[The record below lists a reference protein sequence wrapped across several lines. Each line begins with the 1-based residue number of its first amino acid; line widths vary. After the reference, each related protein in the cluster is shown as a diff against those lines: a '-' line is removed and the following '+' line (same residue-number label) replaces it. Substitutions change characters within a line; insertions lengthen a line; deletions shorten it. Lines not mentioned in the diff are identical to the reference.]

1 MGDIPHYDEEM
12 ATPETIVTNRDM
24 LTDTLLSTE
33 GAPHYPGMTH
43 RHQLAD
49 TVVNGFSADPLRA
62 LQSESLIT
70 AGDPLSGIAAVHYRH
85 RCPIRQ
91 VMGINTPFMDLP
103 PIYASPG
110 ERNDDVSVAEMAQRH
125 LAVTPYCAVLA
136 ARLP

>member
-1 MGDIPHYDEEM
+1 MVRVHLNRGDIPHYDEEM

-70 AGDPLSGIAAVHYRH
+70 TGDPLSGIAAVR
-85 RCPIRQ
+85 PSA
-91 VMGINTPFMDLP
+91 PLSDP
-103 PIYASPG
+103 ASNG
-110 ERNDDVSVAEMAQRH
+110 DQYSVYGSAAH
-125 LAVTPYCAVLA
+125 LCQP
-136 ARLP
+136 RRS